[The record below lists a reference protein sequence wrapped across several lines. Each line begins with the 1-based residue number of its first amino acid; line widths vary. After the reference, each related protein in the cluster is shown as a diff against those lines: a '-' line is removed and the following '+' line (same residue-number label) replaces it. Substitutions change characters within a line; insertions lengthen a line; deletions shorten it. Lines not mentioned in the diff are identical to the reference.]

1 MAGGIMRKLFKTLM
15 LSALVCGCAVIG
27 ALAGCAKMY
36 EGKYEYTQYGTNYG
50 VKVQVRVDE
59 NKVIKSVRI
68 VGSDYVDVSPA
79 GGDRWTQ
86 EKVDNWKNNIKPLL
100 QAYEGRTVSEILAMQ
115 VAVSEAGAPL
125 SANAEGVN
133 AYDSALIISGATMGS
148 GRVLLAVQDA
158 VKNLK

>member
-68 VGSDYVDVSPA
+68 VGSDYVDVS
-79 GGDRWTQ
+79 
-86 EKVDNWKNNIKPLL
+86 VDNWKNNIKPLL

-125 SANAEGVN
+125 SANAEGFN